1 MKGIELRY
9 NMWRN
14 NREEVKGISGNL
26 LSSYNEDAREDFL
39 AMFDYEDGVEITQED
54 MYDLER
60 EYNNN
65 KFIVDSY
72 VCPMSYD
79 LEYYKRT
86 QTAIFIPNNVS
97 LANLFIEE
105 CKPVLLNGN
114 RLTTSDFVNLIEEKY
129 PNGFC
134 LVYDKTP
141 DGSEGYTVIRKSYF
155 DITTKPI
162 IEFVNEYKI
171 LTYNINYN
179 RIHMIWDIMTSC
191 INEKEFNDRISKC
204 QDYYDNDLKEKFNN
218 ILNKL
223 NLVDYS
229 L

>member
-39 AMFDYEDGVEITQED
+39 AMFGYEDGVEITQEE

-65 KFIVDSY
+65 KSIVDSY

-79 LEYYKRT
+79 LDYFKRT
-86 QTAIFIPNNVS
+86 HTAIFIPNNLS
-97 LANLFIEE
+97 LANLFIED
-105 CKPVLLNGN
+105 CKPILLNGN
-114 RLTTSDFVNLIEEKY
+114 RLTTSDFVNITKEKY

-134 LVYDKTP
+134 LIYDKNL
-141 DGSEGYTVIRKSYF
+141 DGSEGYGVMPKSFF
-155 DITTKPI
+155 DVTKQPI
-162 IEFVNEYKI
+162 IEFTKEYKI
-171 LTYNINYN
+171 LTYDINYN
-179 RIHMIWDIMTSC
+179 IIHNVWNMMVSC
-191 INEKEFNDRISKC
+191 ISEKEFNDRMKLLE
-204 QDYYDNDLKEKFNN
+204 DYYNNELEEKFNN
-218 ILNKL
+218 VLDKL

>member
-26 LSSYNEDAREDFL
+26 LTSYNEDTREDFL
-39 AMFDYEDGVEITQED
+39 AMFGYEDGVEITQEE

-60 EYNNN
+60 EYNKN

-72 VCPMSYD
+72 VCPISYD
-79 LEYYKRT
+79 LEYFKRT
-86 QTAIFIPNNVS
+86 HTAIFIPNNLS

-114 RLTTSDFVNLIEEKY
+114 RLATSDFVNLIEEKY

-134 LVYDKTP
+134 LIYDKNP
-141 DGSEGYTVIRKSYF
+141 DGSEGYSVMPKSFF
-155 DITTKPI
+155 DITKQPI
-162 IEFVNEYKI
+162 IEFTREYKI

-179 RIHMIWDIMTSC
+179 RIHMVWDIMTSC